1 MLPFHGQNKYW
12 DNFSNTIF
20 IKKKKQRPVGL
31 ERHKG
36 EKLWQILFI
45 TIVYLTQQVE

>member
-20 IKKKKQRPVGL
+20 IKKKETDLGL

>member
-1 MLPFHGQNKYW
+1 MDKINTE
-12 DNFSNTIF
+12 TIF
-20 IKKKKQRPVGL
+20 QILSLYKKKETDLGL

>member
-1 MLPFHGQNKYW
+1 MDKINTE
-12 DNFSNTIF
+12 TIF
-20 IKKKKQRPVGL
+20 QILSLFKKKKQRPVGL